1 MAESEEKPINN
12 QTTENLE
19 GDNSVPNGPNNDAAG
34 ASEDLA
40 NDDEKAN
47 NEKEELEEEEEEEEE
62 EKEEE
67 GLQEECPPCKG
78 GAPAWMAT
86 FADMATLLMAFF
98 VLILSFAHMNVPKF
112 KEISGSLKSSFGV
125 QRIVPIVEPPKADN
139 IIAKQFKSAKVDPSL
154 RDVSEEQSTDEPQ
167 PEDPELKTTTK
178 KEKSKLNSDK
188 EKLSKALAKEIAEGK
203 VDLQIRDNKLIVK
216 MKANA
221 VTGVDGEGTYFEKG
235 STISQENLEIFS
247 KVANAQAQIESIIEV
262 EEGSPDEQEK
272 QLSQSDK
279 FRGNNSQRGQS
290 DTLAKIK
297 ANLAEEIAKGKAE
310 VERVENQII
319 VRLADQGSFRSGFA
333 TLQQSFLPTLDK
345 VSNSLENT
353 TGQITVEGH
362 TDNVPIAFSERF
374 RTNWDLSAARSAAV
388 ADYLLNNSRLTAG
401 RVTVTGFADT
411 KPIDTNDTPLGRSK
425 NRRIEIV
432 VDD

>member
-1 MAESEEKPINN
+1 MAESEEKTIENENN
-12 QTTENLE
+12 QNI
-19 GDNSVPNGPNNDAAG
+19 DNDMPNGPNNDAAG
-34 ASEDLA
+34 DSEDTIIE
-40 NDDEKAN
+40 DEK
-47 NEKEELEEEEEEEEE
+47 KENEEEVIEEEEEE
-62 EKEEE
+62 EKEEKEE

-154 RDVSEEQSTDEPQ
+154 RDVSEEQSTDDPQ

-178 KEKSKLNSDK
+178 KEKFKLNSDK

-203 VDLQIRDNKLIVK
+203 IDLQIRDNKLIVK
-216 MKANA
+216 MKADA
-221 VTGVDGEGTYFEKG
+221 VSGIDGEGTNFEKG
-235 STISQENLEIFS
+235 ATISQDNLEIFS
-247 KVANAQAQIESIIEV
+247 KIANAQAQIESIIEV
-262 EEGSPDEQEK
+262 EEGSPGRTVDQM
-272 QLSQSDK
+272 SQSGRLK
-279 FRGNNSQRGQS
+279 GNDSQTGQS
-290 DTLAKIK
+290 DTFEKIK
-297 ANLAEEIAKGKAE
+297 ANLADEITKGKLE
-310 VERVENQII
+310 VERLDNKII
-319 VRLADQGSFRSGFA
+319 VRLADQGSFRSGYA
-333 TLQQSFLPTLDK
+333 TLQQSFLPTLEK
-345 VSNSLENT
+345 VANSIKNT
-353 TGQITVEGH
+353 RGQITVEGH

-388 ADYLLNNSRLTAG
+388 ADYLLNNSELVAG
-401 RVTVTGFADT
+401 RLTVTGFADT
-411 KPIDTNDTPLGRSK
+411 KPIDNNDTPSGRSK

-432 VDD
+432 IDD

>member
-1 MAESEEKPINN
+1 MAESEEKTIENENN
-12 QTTENLE
+12 QNI
-19 GDNSVPNGPNNDAAG
+19 DNDMPNGPNNDAAG
-34 ASEDLA
+34 DSEDTIIE
-40 NDDEKAN
+40 DEKKE
-47 NEKEELEEEEEEEEE
+47 NEEEVIEEEEEEEQ
-62 EKEEE
+62 KEE

-154 RDVSEEQSTDEPQ
+154 RDVSEEQSTDDPQ

-178 KEKSKLNSDK
+178 KEKFKLNSDK

-203 VDLQIRDNKLIVK
+203 IDLQIRDNKLIVK
-216 MKANA
+216 MKADA
-221 VTGVDGEGTYFEKG
+221 VSGIDGEGTNFEKG
-235 STISQENLEIFS
+235 ATISQDNLEIFS
-247 KVANAQAQIESIIEV
+247 KIANAQAQIESIIEV
-262 EEGSPDEQEK
+262 EEGSPGRTVDQM
-272 QLSQSDK
+272 SQSGRLK
-279 FRGNNSQRGQS
+279 GNDSQTGQS
-290 DTLAKIK
+290 DTFEKIK
-297 ANLAEEIAKGKAE
+297 ANLADEITKGKLE
-310 VERVENQII
+310 VERLDNQII
-319 VRLADQGSFRSGFA
+319 VRLADQGSFRSGYA
-333 TLQQSFLPTLDK
+333 TLQQSFLPTLEK
-345 VSNSLENT
+345 VANSIENT
-353 TGQITVEGH
+353 RGQITVEGH

-388 ADYLLNNSRLTAG
+388 ADYLLNNSELVAG

-411 KPIDTNDTPLGRSK
+411 KPIDNNDTPSGRSK

-432 VDD
+432 IDD

>member
-1 MAESEEKPINN
+1 MAESEEKQIDSENN
-12 QTTENLE
+12 RNIE
-19 GDNSVPNGPNNDAAG
+19 GDNGIPNGPNNDAG
-34 ASEDLA
+34 ASEDTII
-40 NDDEKAN
+40 E
-47 NEKEELEEEEEEEEE
+47 NEKEENEEEEVGEEE
-62 EKEEE
+62 EKEE

-154 RDVSEEQSTDEPQ
+154 RNVSEEQSTDDPQ

-178 KEKSKLNSDK
+178 KEKFKLNSDK
-188 EKLSKALAKEIAEGK
+188 EKLSNALAKEIAEGK
-203 VDLQIRDNKLIVK
+203 IDLQIRDNKLVVK
-216 MKANA
+216 MKADA
-221 VTGVDGEGTYFEKG
+221 SSGVDGEGTKFNKG
-235 STISQENLEIFS
+235 ATISQENLEIFS
-247 KVANAQAQIESIIEV
+247 KIANAQAQIESIIEV
-262 EEGSPDEQEK
+262 EEGSPGETEK
-272 QLSQSDK
+272 QMSQSGK
-279 FRGNNSQRGQS
+279 FKGDDSQTGQS
-290 DTLAKIK
+290 DTFTKIK
-297 ANLAEEIAKGKAE
+297 ASLADEIARGKLE
-310 VERVENQII
+310 VEQLDNQII
-319 VRLADQGSFRSGFA
+319 VRIADQGSFRSGYA
-333 TLQQSFLPTLDK
+333 TLQQSFLPTLGK
-345 VSNSLENT
+345 VANSLKNT
-353 TGQITVEGH
+353 SGQITVEGH

-388 ADYLLNNSRLTAG
+388 ADYLLNNSKLSAG

-411 KPIDTNDTPLGRSK
+411 KPMVSNDTPLGRSK

-432 VDD
+432 IDN

>member
-12 QTTENLE
+12 QATENTE

-47 NEKEELEEEEEEEEE
+47 NEKEELEEEEEEE

-98 VLILSFAHMNVPKF
+98 VLILSFAHMNMPKF

-178 KEKSKLNSDK
+178 KEKFKLNSDK

-216 MKANA
+216 MKADA
-221 VTGVDGEGTYFEKG
+221 VTGVDGEGTNFEKG
-235 STISQENLEIFS
+235 ATISQENLEIFS

-272 QLSQSDK
+272 QLSQ
-279 FRGNNSQRGQS
+279 
-290 DTLAKIK
+290 
-297 ANLAEEIAKGKAE
+297 
-310 VERVENQII
+310 ER
-319 VRLADQGSFRSGFA
+319 
-333 TLQQSFLPTLDK
+333 K
-345 VSNSLENT
+345 V
-353 TGQITVEGH
+353 
-362 TDNVPIAFSERF
+362 
-374 RTNWDLSAARSAAV
+374 
-388 ADYLLNNSRLTAG
+388 
-401 RVTVTGFADT
+401 
-411 KPIDTNDTPLGRSK
+411 
-425 NRRIEIV
+425 
-432 VDD
+432 

>member
-1 MAESEEKPINN
+1 
-12 QTTENLE
+12 
-19 GDNSVPNGPNNDAAG
+19 
-34 ASEDLA
+34 
-40 NDDEKAN
+40 
-47 NEKEELEEEEEEEEE
+47 
-62 EKEEE
+62 
-67 GLQEECPPCKG
+67 
-78 GAPAWMAT
+78 
-86 FADMATLLMAFF
+86 
-98 VLILSFAHMNVPKF
+98 MNVPKF

-216 MKANA
+216 MKADA

-272 QLSQSDK
+272 QLSQNDK